1 MNKYKEQKQHLQNQI
16 AELQEQLEKI
26 RLEEQN
32 HMQEVRNSIPKFLH
46 ELNELDLIPTLLQEL
61 DKFGGDAWSL
71 VKNTSTKDSIVDNNC
86 SKSIEP
92 ECVVDAVEDI
102 NEELEDS
109 SDDEPLPDFDDLL
122 DLNKISAPQNRDLPS
137 FDDLLSDEA
146 MNECIQIGNL
156 KTRHEFESPLESRV
170 ISPKGIMPTLISSS
184 CPYILVEEDDN
195 ESINEYE

>member
-1 MNKYKEQKQHLQNQI
+1 MNEYQEKIQLLQNQI
-16 AELQEQLEKI
+16 AELQEQLEKT

-32 HMQEVRNSIPKFLH
+32 YRQEVRNSIPKFLH

-61 DKFGGDAWSL
+61 DKFGGEAWNQ
-71 VKNTSTKDSIVDNNC
+71 VKNNSTKDSVVENDCNE
-86 SKSIEP
+86 SIEP

-102 NEELEDS
+102 NEEQDDS
-109 SDDEPLPDFDDLL
+109 SDDEPLPDLDDLL
-122 DLNKISAPQNRDLPS
+122 DVNKNSAPQNRDLPS

-146 MNECIQIGNL
+146 MNEVVQIGNL

-170 ISPKGIMPTLISSS
+170 ISPKGIMPTIISSS
-184 CPYILVEEDDN
+184 CPYVLVVEDGN